1 MTPGHT
7 GQAPSFIPT
16 WGQQPAEGEVGLGLV
31 YGGSTRGGNKP
42 GEASGMLTVR
52 QQQSMLDSEALSG
65 TGLGPL
71 KGSSAEA
78 QTQYTVN
85 ES

>member
-1 MTPGHT
+1 
-7 GQAPSFIPT
+7 
-16 WGQQPAEGEVGLGLV
+16 
-31 YGGSTRGGNKP
+31 
-42 GEASGMLTVR
+42 MLTVR
-52 QQQSMLDSEALSG
+52 QQQSVLDSEALSN
-65 TGLGPL
+65 TGLGRL